1 MIDIGLKAREEY
13 ILKKIIAVLVFPLVA
28 AAAVNASWQDS
39 TKPGGSQSA
48 ATQVPLKVQLV
59 VSRYAGEKKIG
70 SVPYILSVVAND
82 NDKTSL
88 RMGVDVPVPQSVLGP
103 AKAGDNASVPVTS
116 YSYRSVG
123 TNIDCAARTV
133 DGVWFK
139 LDLGVS
145 DTSVFLPDKQ
155 ATPSGLTGIP
165 AFRSFTSTFNVL
177 LKDGQTTQH
186 TSATDSVSGEV
197 LRVDVTLTVLK

>member
-1 MIDIGLKAREEY
+1 M
-13 ILKKIIAVLVFPLVA
+13 KKIIAVLVLPLIA
-28 AAAVNASWQDS
+28 ATALTASAQDT

-48 ATQVPLKVQLV
+48 STQVALKVQLV
-59 VSRYAGEKKIG
+59 VSRYSGEKKIG
-70 SVPYILSVVAND
+70 SAPYILSVVAND

-88 RMGVDVPVPQSVLGP
+88 RMGVDVPVPQSVFSP
-103 AKAGDNASVPVTS
+103 PKAGENASAPVTS

-133 DGVWFK
+133 DGVLFK

-145 DTSVFLPDKQ
+145 DASVFIPDKQ
-155 ATPSGLTGIP
+155 STPSGLAGIP

-186 TSATDSVSGEV
+186 TSATDSISGEV

>member
-1 MIDIGLKAREEY
+1 M
-13 ILKKIIAVLVFPLVA
+13 KKIIAVLILPLI
-28 AAAVNASWQDS
+28 AVTALTASGQDS

-48 ATQVPLKVQLV
+48 STQVPLKVQLV
-59 VSRYAGEKKIG
+59 VSRSSGEKKIG

-88 RMGVDVPVPQSVLGP
+88 RMGVDVPVPQSALGP
-103 AKAGDNASVPVTS
+103 AKAGDAPAPVTS

-133 DGVWFK
+133 DGVLFK
-139 LDLGVS
+139 LDLAVS
-145 DTSVFLPDKQ
+145 DTSVFLTDKQ
-155 ATPSGLTGIP
+155 ATPGGLAGIP

-186 TSATDSVSGEV
+186 TSATDPVSGEV
-197 LRVDVTLTVLK
+197 LRVDVSLTVLK

>member
-1 MIDIGLKAREEY
+1 M
-13 ILKKIIAVLVFPLVA
+13 
-28 AAAVNASWQDS
+28 
-39 TKPGGSQSA
+39 
-48 ATQVPLKVQLV
+48 PLKVQLV
-59 VSRYAGEKKIG
+59 VSRYSGEKKIG
-70 SVPYILSVVAND
+70 SAPCILSVVAND

-88 RMGVDVPVPQSVLGP
+88 RMGVDVPVPQSVVNP
-103 AKAGDNASVPVTS
+103 AKAGDNASTPVTS
-116 YSYRSVG
+116 YSYRSIG

-133 DGVWFK
+133 DGVLFE

-145 DTSVFLPDKQ
+145 DASVFIPDKQ
-155 ATPSGLTGIP
+155 STPSGLAGIP

-197 LRVDVTLTVLK
+197 LRVDVTLTC